1 MTDTCRGIDVSSH
14 QGDQDW
20 SVHKEN
26 GVVFAFAKASEGQR
40 SRDGQ
45 FSTHIRGIRES
56 GLVPGAYHFG
66 WPNQP
71 VEAEVSNYVAAVRPY
86 SGSGFVHWLDLER
99 YPDGRNYSGVS
110 DVQIRSWAEQWVSLV
125 GKAFPDQRVGVYSS
139 GTDIGRG
146 RVPEDV
152 PLWYPEYPG
161 ASVNTYAEAE
171 KTVQPTVSGR
181 RPLFWQFTSDPATGP
196 NLDLNICYL
205 SAAALRDW
213 AAGSEGDDMPTASE
227 IAESVWSKDGE
238 VNAARPPYANADY
251 ASNPSWSAGYAL
263 QASVEAAR
271 EAASRAKECENT
283 LNKVLSILSGSSGPT
298 DAQLTAAA
306 QAGAQAA
313 LKVLGTKLSG

>member
-125 GKAFPDQRVGVYSS
+125 GKAFPDQRVGAYSS

-152 PLWYPEYPG
+152 PLCM
-161 ASVNTYAEAE
+161 
-171 KTVQPTVSGR
+171 QR
-181 RPLFWQFTSDPATGP
+181 RRRQS
-196 NLDLNICYL
+196 
-205 SAAALRDW
+205 
-213 AAGSEGDDMPTASE
+213 
-227 IAESVWSKDGE
+227 
-238 VNAARPPYANADY
+238 
-251 ASNPSWSAGYAL
+251 
-263 QASVEAAR
+263 
-271 EAASRAKECENT
+271 SRLCQ
-283 LNKVLSILSGSSGPT
+283 VVVRCSGSSPPT
-298 DAQLTAAA
+298 PLQDRILTSISAICPL
-306 QAGAQAA
+306 QP
-313 LKVLGTKLSG
+313 